1 MSTTIEDAAHELAD
15 EIKRHEFIELI
26 CHSDA
31 DGITAGAIMA
41 TALYRAGVRF
51 RIRAKSRIETDSLP
65 DSSILLCDLG
75 SGLSDLPESAMVIDH
90 HNPLFEGPFHVN
102 PRLHNINGDTELSG
116 AGAAYIVAN
125 ALGDNRDLCGLVIVG
140 ILGDEQ
146 EMVGKNKEI
155 CQEAIATG
163 IIEHGHGLC
172 LGGRTFEEKI
182 LWSTKP
188 YFTGYSGD
196 EDAIMSLFAK
206 ASKRKEE
213 KHSNKDKSLETT
225 LVSSL
230 LVMCAIPYAG
240 YDQICGLYGDT
251 YTLTRENVADAYTM
265 SILLD
270 ACAKSGASGEAL
282 AVAMRAPMDPDIA
295 FKAAHSYRMR
305 IITEMNKLHAECSA
319 KTGGETLSV
328 FQTDEFPL
336 VSDIA
341 DAIWNS
347 YPRQGSIAVLG
358 PIHENQIRVSF
369 RDAGTKGVNLGICAN
384 ELAKKYH
391 GFGGGHL
398 TRAGATI
405 PADEIDAFMTDMR
418 EVFA

>member
-1 MSTTIEDAAHELAD
+1 MSVTIEDAAHELAD

-31 DGITAGAIMA
+31 DGIAAGAIMA
-41 TALYRAGVRF
+41 TALYRTGIRF
-51 RIRAKSRIETDSLP
+51 RIRARSRIEADVLP
-65 DSSILLCDLG
+65 DSAVLLCDLG
-75 SGLSDLPESAMVIDH
+75 SGLADLPDSAMVIDH
-90 HNPLFEGPFHVN
+90 HNPLFEGPMHVN
-102 PRLHNINGDTELSG
+102 PRLHNMNGDTELSG

-146 EMVGKNKEI
+146 EMTGKNKEI

-163 IIEHGHGLC
+163 IIEHAHGLC
-172 LGGRTFEEKI
+172 LGGRTLEEKI

-188 YFTGYSGD
+188 YFAGYSGD
-196 EDAIMSLFAK
+196 KDAIISLFAK
-206 ASKRKEE
+206 ATKKKEE
-213 KHSNKDKSLETT
+213 NHSDRNKSLDTT

-230 LVMCAIPYAG
+230 LVMRAIPYAG
-240 YDQICGLYGDT
+240 YDQMCCLYGDT
-251 YTLTRENVADAYTM
+251 YTLTRETVSDAHTM

-282 AVAMRAPMDPDIA
+282 AVAMRAPMVPDEA
-295 FKAAHSYRMR
+295 FNKAHTYQMR
-305 IITEMNKLHAECSA
+305 IIAEMNKLHAQYSV
-319 KTGGETLSV
+319 KTEDEPLSV
-328 FQTDEFPL
+328 FKTDESPL

-347 YPRQGSIAVLG
+347 YPRQGPIAVLG
-358 PIHENQIRVSF
+358 TTRENQVRVSF
-369 RDAGTKGVNLGICAN
+369 RDVGAKGVNLGIHAS

-391 GFGGGHL
+391 GFGGGHSS
-398 TRAGATI
+398 RAGATI
-405 PADEIDAFMTDMR
+405 PADEMNAFMADMR
-418 EVFA
+418 EALA